1 MNPRSFTV
9 AAARQVLL
17 LIGIVTG
24 ARAQSAQSAPSAS
37 CPGTWST
44 PVRVQRADGRPVY
57 VEPGPIA
64 PLGRATLAIGA
75 PTFFWLGKDHL
86 AAEQDMATD
95 SAQVRWAV
103 TRSGALIDS
112 TGTAIA
118 LASIGSGQEWK
129 HPGLLAWSNRRLDVA
144 WSAGDSAQGTGTPN
158 EATRIGIA
166 SFDGRRWTAPE
177 TILRGM
183 HVRFIDPPAMGAGTP
198 FDVGVV
204 AATVRDSAGYAVRVT
219 RKLVGN
225 WATADW
231 RGATFVHYASAV
243 TTSDGSVVVVMMV
256 TPKDGSAGVYSMRAS
271 RWPPSDSDWPAPQ
284 RIDSLRSQPAMFGAF
299 AWARLGADSLVVVW
313 SQSGGGASSLGL
325 TTALSVDGAKSWRL
339 MPPLIHA
346 SPIDDQRLA
355 VDAQGRLHVVSST
368 TNIVGALKAPGSIV
382 HAIWQ
387 SGTWTTPTAVS
398 TEASV
403 TAPGLGFAPGGRLM
417 ATWTEVVQTPQG
429 PVPRTL
435 ASLWTPNCTTRR

>member
-1 MNPRSFTV
+1 MNPRSFAV

-37 CPGTWST
+37 CPGSWST
-44 PVRVQRADGRPVY
+44 PFRVQRADGRPVF

-64 PLGRATLAIGA
+64 PLGRATLAIGG

-86 AAEQDMATD
+86 VVPQDMATD

-144 WSAGDSAQGTGTPN
+144 WSARDSAGTITGTPN
-158 EATRIGIA
+158 DDTQIGVA
-166 SFDGRRWTAPE
+166 SFDGHRWTAPR
-177 TILRGM
+177 TVLRATQ
-183 HVRFIDPPAMGAGTP
+183 VRLIDPPAMRAGTP

-204 AATVRDSAGYAVRVT
+204 AATVRDSAGHAVRVA
-219 RKLVGN
+219 RQIAGDWV
-225 WATADW
+225 TADW
-231 RGATFVHYASAV
+231 RGATAVHFASAV
-243 TTSDGSVVVVMMV
+243 TVSDGSVVVVMMV
-256 TPKDGSAGVYSMRAS
+256 TSKDGSAGVYSLSAD
-271 RWPPSDSDWPAPQ
+271 RWPTWSAPQ
-284 RIDSLRSQPAMFGAF
+284 RIDSLRSGVGFGAF

-313 SQSGGGASSLGL
+313 NQSGAGVSRLGL

-339 MPPLIHA
+339 MAPLIVRA
-346 SPIDDQRLA
+346 SSIDDPRLA
-355 VDAQGRLHVVSST
+355 VDAQGHLHAVFGTST
-368 TNIVGALKAPGSIV
+368 FDAAAYAPGPIT

-417 ATWTEVVQTPQG
+417 ATWSEDVETPHG

-435 ASLWTPNCTTRR
+435 ASFWTPNCPTRR